1 MICFEMCFYP
11 QSVDSKQNNNMNKI
25 YVYSWFVKMYTS
37 VI

>member
-1 MICFEMCFYP
+1 MICFEMCFYA
-11 QSVDSKQNNNMNKI
+11 QSVNNMNKI